1 MNKHPIGNM
10 IIAQSGGPSMVI
22 NQSLVGA
29 ILEARGLKRVGK
41 ILGAMHGIKGILA
54 EDFIDLRKE
63 SKRTLEAVAKTP
75 ASALGTVRMK
85 PTAQDCAAIFEVL
98 LRHDI
103 RYFFYIGGNDS
114 AETVHI
120 ISQSA
125 KRAGHPISCYHIPK
139 TIDNDL
145 RSNDHTPGFG
155 SAAKYVACATMGTNL
170 DNRSLPGVKLDIIM
184 GRDAGFLTAAAALG
198 RVRPDDGPHL
208 LYFPERPFSLDQFA
222 KDVTAVYNRL
232 GRCTVA
238 ISEGIRN
245 AKGTLVASTFIK
257 EVDSHGNAQLS
268 GSGALGDHLATALK
282 ARTSITR
289 VRADTFGYVQRSMPL
304 AVSKI
309 DAAEARAVGA
319 TAVREAVNGKHLGGS
334 IAIVRAKGEPYSVTF
349 KRVDLA
355 KVARQARSMPSSY
368 INRAGNNVTKAFL
381 NYARPIVGPLPVPG
395 RLDGEIA
402 FHKGA

>member
-1 MNKHPIGNM
+1 MSKPTIGNM
-10 IIAQSGGPSMVI
+10 VIAQSGGPSMVI

-29 ILEARGLKRVGK
+29 VLQAKGLKRVGK
-41 ILGAMHGIKGILA
+41 ILGAMHGINGILN
-54 EDFIDLRKE
+54 EEFIDLRQE

-85 PTAQDCAAIFEVL
+85 PTAEDCAAIFEI
-98 LRHDI
+98 LRKHEVS
-103 RYFFYIGGNDS
+103 YFFYIGGNDS

-120 ISQSA
+120 ISEEA
-125 KRAGHPISCYHIPK
+125 KKGGHAISCYHIPK

-198 RVRPDDGPHL
+198 RVEPDDGPHL
-208 LYFPERPFSLDQFA
+208 LYFPERPFSLEQFA
-222 KDVTAVYNRL
+222 KDVERVYNRL

-245 AKGTLVASTFIK
+245 AKGQLVAATFIK

-268 GSGALGDHLATALK
+268 GSGALGDHLSAELK
-282 ARTSITR
+282 ARTSIMR

-309 DAAEARAVGA
+309 DAEEARAAGA
-319 TAVREAVNGKHLGGS
+319 TAVEEAVNGKHRSGS
-334 IAIVRAKGEPYSVTF
+334 IALVRAKGADYKVTF
-349 KRVDLA
+349 KRVALD
-355 KVARQARSMPSSY
+355 KVARHARSMPAAY
-368 INRAGNNVTKAFL
+368 INRAGNNVTQAFL
-381 NYARPIVGPLPVPG
+381 NYARPIVGPLPIPG
-395 RLDGEIA
+395 RLAGELA
-402 FHKGA
+402 FHGRG